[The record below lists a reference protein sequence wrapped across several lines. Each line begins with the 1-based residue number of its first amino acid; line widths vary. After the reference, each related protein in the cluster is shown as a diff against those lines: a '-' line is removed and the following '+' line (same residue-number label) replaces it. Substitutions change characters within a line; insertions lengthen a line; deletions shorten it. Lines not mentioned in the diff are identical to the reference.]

1 MYMYMYSPLF
11 VFSEKRIVMASPTS
25 YAGSLSSGSEAIT
38 DTTLI
43 FSEPKD
49 PSSTWHNNSQV
60 NATVIVH
67 GQLSGERRCF
77 ETFYRAHHIGRC
89 STPQHTATHC
99 NTLQHTLQRICL
111 RCCTGLIMS
120 DGSLLPSDTATHCS
134 TLQHAA
140 THCNTQQHTATYPFE
155 TLYRAYHV
163 RWLTLR
169 GHCSTLQ
176 HTAAHYST
184 LQHTATH
191 CNTLQRTATYPF
203 ETLYRT
209 HHFRWL
215 TLAVGRTNGTV
226 WQRPHHESTHVWWTL
241 GFYCCCAASCV
252 QHTDFKHRACG
263 CVCVREREGESR
275 EGGCVCVHEYV
286 CVCV

>member
-120 DGSLLPSDTATHCS
+120 DGSLLPSAERMGLLGSVHTTNPPTYGGPSASTAVVLPVASS
-134 TLQHAA
+134 TLIS
-140 THCNTQQHTATYPFE
+140 NTVP
-155 TLYRAYHV
+155 
-163 RWLTLR
+163 
-169 GHCSTLQ
+169 
-176 HTAAHYST
+176 
-184 LQHTATH
+184 
-191 CNTLQRTATYPF
+191 
-203 ETLYRT
+203 
-209 HHFRWL
+209 
-215 TLAVGRTNGTV
+215 VG
-226 WQRPHHESTHVWWTL
+226 
-241 GFYCCCAASCV
+241 
-252 QHTDFKHRACG
+252 
-263 CVCVREREGESR
+263 VCV
-275 EGGCVCVHEYV
+275 
-286 CVCV
+286 